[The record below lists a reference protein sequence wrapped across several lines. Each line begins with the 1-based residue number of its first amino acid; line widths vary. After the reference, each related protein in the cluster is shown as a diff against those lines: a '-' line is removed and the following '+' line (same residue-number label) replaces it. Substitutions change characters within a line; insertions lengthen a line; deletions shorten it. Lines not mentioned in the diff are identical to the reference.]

1 MIRATTPTFTFTV
14 KDQTLDLTEAT
25 NIYATL
31 AQGEKTIITKT
42 DDDIVLTQPRTVSV
56 WLTQEESLSLVE
68 GSMDVQLNWTYLDS
82 DQNVRRAATKTKT
95 IQVTKQLLKR
105 VIE

>member
-14 KDQTLDLTEAT
+14 KSTTLDLSEAD
-25 NIYATL
+25 NIYVTL
-31 AQGEKTIITKT
+31 AQGSRTITKT
-42 DDDIVLTQPRTVSV
+42 GEDIEFTQPRTVAV

-68 GSMDVQLNWTYLDS
+68 GSMDVQLNWTYTDANS
-82 DQNVRRAATKTKT
+82 KVRRAATKTKT
-95 IQVTKQLLKR
+95 IQITKQLLKR